1 MHQRHYPSAHI
12 VKIMKFDS
20 GAFDLEIF
28 ALFLEHRKFFMA
40 LERRKY
46 EEARKT
52 KDVSS

>member
-1 MHQRHYPSAHI
+1 MHQRHYSSAHI

-20 GAFDLEIF
+20 GTFDPEIF

-46 EEARKT
+46 EEARKNEN
-52 KDVSS
+52 SSN